1 MGGMN
6 YVLYRSGAIP
16 TGGKNSY
23 KLQGIFL
30 IRSQNVLDFQFS
42 HNDSPFIDEE
52 QAYDLRNVTLEKD
65 DTLLNRTGTTAWQEI
80 VKLLLARVN

>member
-1 MGGMN
+1 MN

-30 IRSQNVLDFQFS
+30 IRSQNVLDSNFPTMTR
-42 HNDSPFIDEE
+42 HLLMKNKRMT
-52 QAYDLRNVTLEKD
+52 YVTLPLRKM
-65 DTLLNRTGTTAWQEI
+65 TLY
-80 VKLLLARVN
+80 